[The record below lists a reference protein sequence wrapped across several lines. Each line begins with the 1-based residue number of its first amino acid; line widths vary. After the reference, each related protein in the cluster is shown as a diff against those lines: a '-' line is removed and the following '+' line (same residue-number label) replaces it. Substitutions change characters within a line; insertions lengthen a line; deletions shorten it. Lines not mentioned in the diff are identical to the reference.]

1 MGSTD
6 KSLIMG
12 AGGEGVGECFT
23 LSGWLKIIQS
33 FSVFTLIMLQRI
45 GDNTKK
51 VYFGASDMILD
62 TQDPT
67 YPAAADTEIIG
78 NGALI
83 CLIIV
88 TPMILLAYAVEG
100 RKNVQATS
108 LDAIFSF
115 VGAAMLIAVGGMT
128 CFAWNNANSNNA
140 NIGRYQY
147 EVAGTIGV
155 MSIITGLIYLADFFY
170 TMYQH
175 AYLTPNQDF

>member
-1 MGSTD
+1 
-6 KSLIMG
+6 MG

-33 FSVFTLIMLQRI
+33 FSVFTLIMLHRI
-45 GDNTKK
+45 GDSTKQ
-51 VYFGASDMILD
+51 VYFGATDLILD

-108 LDAIFSF
+108 LDALFAF
-115 VGAAMLIAVGGMT
+115 AGATLLIASGGKYY
-128 CFAWNNANSNNA
+128 FK
-140 NIGRYQY
+140 
-147 EVAGTIGV
+147 V
-155 MSIITGLIYLADFFY
+155 
-170 TMYQH
+170 
-175 AYLTPNQDF
+175 

>member
-33 FSVFTLIMLQRI
+33 FSVFTLIMLHRI
-45 GDNTKK
+45 GDSTKQ
-51 VYFGASDMILD
+51 VYFGATDLILD

-108 LDAIFSF
+108 LDALFAF
-115 VGAAMLIAVGGMT
+115 AGATVLIASGGMT
-128 CFAWNNANSNNA
+128 CFAWNHLILTSVQL
-140 NIGRYQY
+140 IG
-147 EVAGTIGV
+147 GT
-155 MSIITGLIYLADFFY
+155 LKLEE
-170 TMYQH
+170 
-175 AYLTPNQDF
+175 